1 MSDRRIDP
9 EEFDVEIFEKAKED
23 TRVGGFDEPLYTT
36 AVNLD
41 FGLDINKISTPDYEE
56 IRKNK
61 TAYALFLCKVREQE
75 IAYQNAMR
83 AVANAKRKANDRKI
97 AVIIL
102 TIAEIITAIGI
113 SGLFTNDSVIF
124 AFVLLAGIIMTGLS
138 LYLNFKK

>member
-1 MSDRRIDP
+1 MQS
-9 EEFDVEIFEKAKED
+9 
-23 TRVGGFDEPLYTT
+23 GGFTEPLYTT

-41 FGLDINKISTPDYEE
+41 LGLDVDKIPTPDYEE

-61 TAYALFLCKVREQE
+61 AAYALFLRKVREQE

-83 AVANAKRKANDRKI
+83 VIASAKRKANDRKI

-113 SGLFTNDSVIF
+113 SGLFTNDPVIF
-124 AFVLLAGIIMTGLS
+124 VFVLLVGIIMTGLS

>member
-1 MSDRRIDP
+1 MSNHHTDP

-23 TRVGGFDEPLYTT
+23 MQDGSSAEPLYTT

-83 AVANAKRKANDRKI
+83 VIASAKRKANDRKI

-113 SGLFTNDSVIF
+113 SGLFTNDPVIF
-124 AFVLLAGIIMTGLS
+124 SFVLLAGVIMTGLS